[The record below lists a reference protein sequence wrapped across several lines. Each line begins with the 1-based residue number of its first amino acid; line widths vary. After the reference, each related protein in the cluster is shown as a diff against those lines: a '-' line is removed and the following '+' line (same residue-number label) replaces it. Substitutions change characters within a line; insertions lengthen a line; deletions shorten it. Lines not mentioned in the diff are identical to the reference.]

1 MELKIA
7 EIAER
12 IRTMRDILE
21 ISDEEMA
28 KVCGMTT
35 EEYLEMESGEHDFS
49 FTFLY
54 QCSERFGIEL
64 IELLTGDSPKLSFYS
79 IVRKG
84 KGLPI
89 RRREGFTY
97 QHLAPRFIGKF
108 CEPFLVTAPYRGEG
122 QDQPISLSYHE
133 GQEFDIVLKG
143 SLKMAMEEHEE
154 ILHEGDAIFYD
165 SGHGHGMIATGGED
179 CVFLAIV
186 LKNR

>member
-108 CEPFLVTAPYRGEG
+108 CEPFLVTAPYREEE

-133 GQEFDIVLKG
+133 WQEFDIVLRG
-143 SLKMAMEEHEE
+143 SLKMAME
-154 ILHEGDAIFYD
+154 
-165 SGHGHGMIATGGED
+165 
-179 CVFLAIV
+179 
-186 LKNR
+186 